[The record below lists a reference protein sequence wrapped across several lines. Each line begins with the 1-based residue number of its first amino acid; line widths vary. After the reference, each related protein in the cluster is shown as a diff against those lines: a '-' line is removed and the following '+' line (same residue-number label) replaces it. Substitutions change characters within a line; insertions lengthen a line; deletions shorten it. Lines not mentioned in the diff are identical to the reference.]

1 MNNLIKA
8 ELFKLRKDRVFRTLL
23 LILAA
28 SAVAFPFMFYFD
40 NLSDG
45 DSQTPAIEYLSEAL
59 TGNGFIIKFGVS
71 ILAGFFIANE
81 YSTGVMKTIA
91 SSGSSRGRLFLAKLT
106 GFSVGGMLLSLVF
119 PVILMLTAS
128 LLSGFGQLPEEAS
141 AYYIVRVAG
150 LTLLY
155 AASFSAVAALFA
167 TMLTESG
174 KSIGFSIIF
183 FMMIDW
189 ILNVIGSYIP
199 FFKTLYDYSIFKLL
213 GGIGKWRLESGD
225 MTAIWLVPLL
235 TIALSGLLGYLV
247 YRRKE
252 IK

>member
-28 SAVAFPFMFYFD
+28 SAVAYPFMFYFD

-45 DSQTPAIEYLSEAL
+45 DPQTLGVEYLSEAIA
-59 TGNGFIIKFGVS
+59 GNAYIIKFGVS
-71 ILAGFFIANE
+71 ILAGFFIASE

-91 SSGSSRGRLFLAKLT
+91 SSGSSRGKLFVAKLT

-119 PVILMLTAS
+119 PVIVTLTAS

-141 AYYIVRVAG
+141 AYYIVRLLG

-155 AASFSAVAALFA
+155 AAGFSAIAALFA

-174 KSIGFSIIF
+174 KVIGFSLIF
-183 FMMIDW
+183 FMMIDS
-189 ILNVIGSYIP
+189 ILVGLGAYIP
-199 FFKTLYDYSIFKLL
+199 LFMTLYDYSIFRLL
-213 GGIGKWRLESGD
+213 GSIGKWRLEGGD
-225 MTAIWLVPLL
+225 ATAIWLIPLL
-235 TIALSGLLGYLV
+235 TIAIFGLLGYLV